1 MTLRRL
7 TRLTAVLLAGA
18 LASPAAQA
26 QDPDRVTMT
35 LREFLQLYEASKD
48 RPKPPERPPVPYSI
62 ASTRYDGVV
71 HLRDGAASSA
81 VFDARFHV
89 DLHQDEGWTRV
100 RLLPGS
106 VALSSARIGGREASV
121 ELRDGWYTLVTDR
134 TGLIDIDVVF
144 ATHIDTREGSSSLSF
159 QLPSAG
165 ATELTLAVPSAH
177 DLDFDVANAR
187 LIEDRT
193 EGATR
198 VVTATVPSA
207 GVMAIGWQREL
218 ADADPTDPEDAAELS
233 RVYAE
238 VHTLVEMGD
247 GLMSATT
254 TITHS
259 ILFAGVET
267 LSARIPTG
275 FTLLDV
281 AGNGVRDWGL
291 ADDGTLT
298 VQLNYA
304 AEGIYPLSLQLE
316 RVVGEGDVVAEAPV
330 VVPLGVE
337 RSKGWLGVES
347 RGSLEI
353 AAGDVSGATSI
364 DVRSL
369 PGSILGITGNP
380 VLLGYKYLGD
390 GAVIPL
396 HVTQH
401 DDVDVLV
408 TLLDQTRARTMWT
421 GDGRQ
426 LTSVSYQVRN
436 NRKQF
441 LRLALPQGAQLWS
454 ASVGGR
460 AVQPAQAADGRV
472 LIPLV
477 RSQAAGGALAAFSV
491 EVVYIEDSEA
501 VSDSGKGAFRA
512 SLPQADVP
520 STYVAWS
527 VYVPDEARTKD
538 ADGSLHPVDWLSD
551 PIPAQDV
558 YEIQTQ
564 SNAMQRSAGD
574 QSLGGGAV
582 PVAVSLPLQGTPLHF
597 EKLLAMD
604 EELWVGFSVKG
615 L

>member
-1 MTLRRL
+1 M
-7 TRLTAVLLAGA
+7 TRLVRLAAALGA
-18 LASPAAQA
+18 LTLASPAAQA

-48 RPKPPERPPVPYSI
+48 RPKPPPVAPVTYTI
-62 ASTRYDGVV
+62 ASTRFTGDVR
-71 HLRDGAASSA
+71 LRDGEPSSA
-81 VFDARFHV
+81 VFEARFHV
-89 DLHQDEGWTRV
+89 DLHRDGEWTRV
-100 RLLPGS
+100 RLLPGT
-106 VALSSARIGGREASV
+106 VALSSARIGGREAAV
-121 ELRDGWYTLVTDR
+121 ELRDGWYTLVTEGSGRLDV
-134 TGLIDIDVVF
+134 DVVF
-144 ATHIDTREGSSSLSF
+144 ATGVATSKGSSSLSF
-159 QLPSAG
+159 QLPNAG
-165 ATELTLAVPSAH
+165 ATELSLAVPSEH
-177 DLDFDVANAR
+177 ELDFDVANAR
-187 LIEDRT
+187 LIADTTDGDTRT
-193 EGATR
+193 
-198 VVTATVPSA
+198 VTATVPS
-207 GVMAIGWQREL
+207 GGLMAIAWQREL
-218 ADADPTDPEDAAELS
+218 PDAIDPESPDQEADPA

-238 VHTLVEMGD
+238 VHTLVGLGD
-247 GLMSATT
+247 GLLSATT
-254 TITHS
+254 TIRHS

-267 LSARIPTG
+267 LSARIPEG

-281 AGNGVRDWGL
+281 AGNGVRDWTLG
-291 ADDGTLT
+291 DDGTLV

-304 AEGIYPLSLQLE
+304 AEGGYALTLQLE
-316 RVVGEGDVVAEAPV
+316 RVVGEGDVVAAAPV

-353 AAGDVSGATSI
+353 AAGDVSGATPV

-369 PGSILGITGNP
+369 PASILGITGNP

-396 HVTQH
+396 QVTQH

-421 GDGRQ
+421 GDGRS
-426 LTSVSYQVRN
+426 LTSVTYQVRN

-441 LRLALPQGAQLWS
+441 LRLAMPEGAELWS

-460 AVQPAQAADGRV
+460 AVQPAQAGDGRV

-477 RSQAAGGALAAFSV
+477 RSQAAGGALAAFTV
-491 EVVYIEDSEA
+491 EVVYVEDHEPA
-501 VSDSGKGAFRA
+501 VGGKGSFRG

-527 VYVPDEARTKD
+527 VYVPDDAKVKD
-538 ADGSLHPVDWLSD
+538 ADGSLRAVDTLSN
-551 PIPAQDV
+551 PIPTHDV
-558 YEIQTQ
+558 HEIQTQ
-564 SNAMQRSAGD
+564 TANVQRAAGHQAMGE
-574 QSLGGGAV
+574 GAV

-604 EELWVGFSVKG
+604 EELWVGFAFKG

>member
-1 MTLRRL
+1 M
-7 TRLTAVLLAGA
+7 TRLSRLAAALFAVT
-18 LASPAAQA
+18 LASPTAQA

-48 RPKPPERPPVPYSI
+48 RPKPPPVAPVAYTI
-62 ASTRYDGVV
+62 ASSRYDGEVR
-71 HLRDGAASSA
+71 LRDGEPSSA
-81 VFDARFHV
+81 VFEARFHV

-106 VALSSARIGGREASV
+106 VALSSARLDGREAAV
-121 ELRDGWYTLVTDR
+121 ELREGWYTLLTDK
-134 TGLIDIDVVF
+134 TGRLDVDVVF
-144 ATHIDTREGSSSLSF
+144 ATQIATSKGSSSLSF

-165 ATELTLAVPSAH
+165 ATELSLGVPSEH

-187 LIEDRT
+187 LIEDTTDGDTRT
-193 EGATR
+193 
-198 VVTATVPSA
+198 VTATVPSA
-207 GVMAIGWQREL
+207 GLLAIAWQREL
-218 ADADPTDPEDAAELS
+218 PDAVDPTDPDQAGEQP

-238 VHTLVEMGD
+238 VHTLAGLGD
-247 GLMSATT
+247 GLLSATT

-267 LSARIPTG
+267 LSARIPEG

-281 AGNGVRDWGL
+281 AGNGVRDWSL
-291 ADDGTLT
+291 ADDGTLS

-316 RVVGEGDVVAEAPV
+316 KVVGEGDVITEAPV
-330 VVPLGVE
+330 VVPLAVE

-353 AAGDVSGATSI
+353 AAGDVTGATSV

-396 HVTQH
+396 QVTQH

-421 GDGRQ
+421 GDGRS
-426 LTSVSYQVRN
+426 LTSVTYQVRN

-441 LRLALPQGAQLWS
+441 LRLALPEGAELWS

-460 AVQPAQAADGRV
+460 AVQPAQSADGRV
-472 LIPLV
+472 LVPLV
-477 RSQAAGGALAAFSV
+477 RSQAAGGTLAAFSV
-491 EVVYIEDSEA
+491 EVVYVQDHEPA
-501 VSDSGKGAFRA
+501 VKGKGSYRG
-512 SLPQADVP
+512 SLPAADVP

-527 VYVPDEARTKD
+527 VYVPDGAKVKS
-538 ADGSLHPVDWLSD
+538 ADGSLHEVDTLSN
-551 PIPAQDV
+551 PIPGAGV
-558 YEIQTQ
+558 YEIQTA
-564 SNAMQRSAGD
+564 NAQVQRSAGD
-574 QSLGGGAV
+574 QAMGGGAV

>member
-1 MTLRRL
+1 MRSLAR
-7 TRLTAVLLAGA
+7 VAGA
-18 LASPAAQA
+18 VCALTLASPAAQA

-48 RPKPPERPPVPYSI
+48 RPKDPPKAPVPYTI
-62 ASTRYDGVV
+62 ASSRFDGEVR
-71 HLRDGAASSA
+71 LRDGEASSA
-81 VFDARFHV
+81 VFEARFHV

-106 VALSSARIGGREASV
+106 VALSSAKLGGREAAV

-134 TGLIDIDVVF
+134 TGRLDIDVVF
-144 ATHIDTREGSSSLSF
+144 ATAVATSKGSSSLSF

-165 ATELTLAVPSAH
+165 ATALQLAVPSEH

-187 LIEDRT
+187 LIEDITDGDQRI
-193 EGATR
+193 
-198 VVTATVPSA
+198 VTATVPSA
-207 GVMAIGWQREL
+207 GLMAIAWQREL
-218 ADADPTDPEDAAELS
+218 PDTAVDPGDPEQADPA
-233 RVYAE
+233 RIYAE
-238 VHTLVEMGD
+238 VHTLVGLGD
-247 GLMSATT
+247 GLLSATT

-267 LSARIPTG
+267 LRARVPEG

-281 AGNGVRDWGL
+281 QGNGVRDWSL
-291 ADDGTLT
+291 AGDGTLA

-304 AEGIYPLSLQLE
+304 AEGLYDLSLQLE
-316 RVVGEGDVVAEAPV
+316 RVVGEGDVTAVAPV
-330 VVPLGVE
+330 VVPLDVE

-353 AAGDVSGATSI
+353 AAGDVAGATPV

-369 PGSILGITGNP
+369 PASILGITGNP

-396 HVTQH
+396 QVTQH

-421 GDGRQ
+421 GDGRS

-441 LRLALPQGAQLWS
+441 LRLALPEGAELWS

-460 AVQPAQAADGRV
+460 AVQPAQSGDGRV

-491 EVVYIEDSEA
+491 EVVYVEDHEP
-501 VSDSGKGAFRA
+501 VEGKGAFRG

-527 VYVPDEARTKD
+527 VYVPDEAKVKD
-538 ADGSLHPVDWLSD
+538 PDGSLRAVDHLSN
-551 PIPAQDV
+551 PIPGGEV

-564 SNAMQRSAGD
+564 TANVQRSAGD
-574 QSLGGGAV
+574 QAFGEGAV

-604 EELWVGFSVKG
+604 EELWVGFAVK